1 MKTRVLIIEPSE
13 VVVAGMSAVLQE
25 ASRFKVLEAVRDV
38 RLAEQRVIASKPDV
52 VLLNP
57 TLVESPADVLA
68 GRQLPVVALVYQYVE
83 QLKLRRYH
91 AVVDIRESRATIIET
106 LIAATTPATADNAP
120 SATATPAEYE
130 LSNRETAVL
139 VLVAKGLTNKE
150 IADHLNVS
158 PHTVMSHRKNI
169 VHKTGIKSV
178 AGLTVYAM
186 LHNLIDE
193 SALI

>member
-13 VVVAGMSAVLQE
+13 VIVAGLTALLHDI
-25 ASRFKVLEAVRDV
+25 SRFKILDAVRDV
-38 RLAEQRVIASKPDV
+38 RDAEQRVITSHPDL

-57 TLVESPADVLA
+57 TLVDSPAEVLG
-68 GRQLPVVALVYQYVE
+68 GRQVPVVALVYQYVE
-83 QLKLRRYH
+83 QLKLRRYDG
-91 AVVDIRESRATIIET
+91 VLDIRESRGAIAET
-106 LIAATTPATADNAP
+106 LIAASTPPDDERP
-120 SATATPAEYE
+120 STPSVAETE

-150 IADHLNVS
+150 IADQLNVS

-193 SALI
+193 STLI

>member
-13 VVVAGMSAVLQE
+13 VIVAGLTALLHDI
-25 ASRFKVLEAVRDV
+25 SRFKILDAVRDV
-38 RLAEQRVIASKPDV
+38 RDAEQRVITSRPDL

-57 TLVESPADVLA
+57 TLVDSPAEVLG
-68 GRQLPVVALVYQYVE
+68 GRQVPVVALVYQYVE
-83 QLKLRRYH
+83 QLKLRRYDG
-91 AVVDIRESRATIIET
+91 VLDIRESRGAIAET
-106 LIAATTPATADNAP
+106 LIAASTPPDDERP
-120 SATATPAEYE
+120 STPSVAETE

-150 IADHLNVS
+150 IADQLSVS

-193 SALI
+193 STLI